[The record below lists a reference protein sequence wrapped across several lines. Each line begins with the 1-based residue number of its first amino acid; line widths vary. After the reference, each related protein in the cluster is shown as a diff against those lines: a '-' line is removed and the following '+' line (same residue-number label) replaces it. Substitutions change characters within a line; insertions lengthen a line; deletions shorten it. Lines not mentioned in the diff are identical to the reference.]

1 MRCSAPVTRRTA
13 PTIFDLAQPTVQ
25 FDALA
30 LKRLYEAQLESRATP
45 GGGDKHHGTRTFRA
59 MLRACR
65 QLPARQLEGVRALI
79 WSDLHLGHDNIIR
92 YANRPFRDTDEM
104 DAALY
109 ANWQA
114 AVGAADTLIVVGDV
128 AMRHAVAPAT
138 WQRIRAAAGKSK
150 RLVVGNHDLT
160 GSGELR
166 VDGFDDICAVACIA
180 GEPPLLL
187 THMPLAEVP
196 AGCVNVHGH
205 THDEAP
211 RRSPHINVSVEQLDY
226 RPLPLAKLRLLAGE
240 LVAGRYPDGAT
251 TLQRIDAAASQ

>member
-1 MRCSAPVTRRTA
+1 MTSP
-13 PTIFDLAQPTVQ
+13 VQ

-45 GGGDKHHGTRTFRA
+45 GGGDTHHGARTFQA
-59 MLRACR
+59 MLKACER
-65 QLPARQLEGVRALI
+65 LPARQLDGERTLI

-92 YANRPFRDTDEM
+92 YANRPFRDADEM
-104 DAALY
+104 DAVLY

-138 WQRIRAAAGKSK
+138 WQRIRKLPGKSK

-166 VDGFDDICAVACIA
+166 VDGFDDICSVACID
-180 GEPPLLL
+180 GDPPLLL

-196 AGCVNVHGH
+196 PGCVNVHGH

-211 RRSPHINVSVEQLDY
+211 RRSPHVNVSVEQLGY
-226 RPLPLAKLRLLAGE
+226 RPMSLDRIRVLSEALAAG
-240 LVAGRYPDGAT
+240 AYPHGAT
-251 TLQRIDAAASQ
+251 TRERIDAAVADAVSQ

>member
-1 MRCSAPVTRRTA
+1 M
-13 PTIFDLAQPTVQ
+13 Q
-25 FDALA
+25 FDAPA
-30 LKRLYEAQLESRATP
+30 LKRLYEAQLESRAAP
-45 GGGDKHHGTRTFRA
+45 GGGDTHHGARTFRA
-59 MLRACR
+59 MRKACEL
-65 QLPARQLEGVRALI
+65 LPARQLAGERTLI

-92 YANRPFRDTDEM
+92 YANRPFRDADEM

-114 AVGAADTLIVVGDV
+114 AVGDADTLIVVGDV
-128 AMRHAVAPAT
+128 AMRHAVAEAT
-138 WQRIRAAAGKSK
+138 WQRIREAPGKVK
-150 RLVVGNHDLT
+150 QLVVGNHDLT

-166 VDGFDDICAVACIA
+166 VDGFDDICSVACID
-180 GEPPLLL
+180 GDPPLLL

-211 RRSPHINVSVEQLDY
+211 RRSRHINVSVEQLDY
-226 RPLPLAKLRLLAGE
+226 RPLPLGKLRVLAEE

-251 TLQRIDAAASQ
+251 TLQRVDAAGSQ